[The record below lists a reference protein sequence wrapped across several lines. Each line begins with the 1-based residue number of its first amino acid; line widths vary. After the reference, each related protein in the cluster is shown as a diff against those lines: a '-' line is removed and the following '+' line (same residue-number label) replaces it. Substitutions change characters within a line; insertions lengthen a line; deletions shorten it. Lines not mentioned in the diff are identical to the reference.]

1 MQFLI
6 ALFAIIVG
14 LAIAFAGYRWLWVL
28 LPIWGF
34 FAGLWLGYTGLQ
46 TIFGAGFLAGVSGL
60 VVGVILGLIFAVL
73 SYLFYFI
80 GVAILGA
87 SIGYGLTVSLLVGG
101 LGMNSGFLVW
111 IIAIIVAVVFAVAVL
126 AFNLQKYAVIIITAL
141 GGASATIAGGLLLF
155 GQISTDQLSQNV
167 GIFAP
172 VSFREGA
179 FWGIIWAVIAI
190 AGIVWQI
197 KSNQAYVLEE
207 PPARF

>member
-1 MQFLI
+1 MQFLV
-6 ALFAIIVG
+6 ALFAIVVG
-14 LAIAFAGYRWLWVL
+14 LAIAFAGYRWLWIL

-34 FAGLWLGYTGLQ
+34 FAGLWLGFTGLQ
-46 TIFGAGFLAGVSGL
+46 TIFGSGFLVGVSGL

-87 SIGYGLTVSLLVGG
+87 SIGYGVTVSLLVGG
-101 LGMNSGFLVW
+101 LGMNGGFLVW

-141 GGASATIAGGLLLF
+141 GGASAAVAGVLLLF
-155 GQISTDQLSQNV
+155 GQVSTDQLSQNV

-172 VSFREGA
+172 VSFQEGA
-179 FWGIIWAVIAI
+179 LWWIIWAVIAV

-197 KSNQAYVLEE
+197 QSNRMYVLEE
-207 PPARF
+207 PSTRF